1 MRVSVVVPSKAVQE
15 EEEETVAV
23 DLQPTKLPAVL
34 VDRHPAMHG
43 CSGRRMSESKGW
55 THGSPR

>member
-34 VDRHPAMHG
+34 GDRHPMHG

>member
-1 MRVSVVVPSKAVQE
+1 MVVPSKAVQE

-34 VDRHPAMHG
+34 GDRHPMHG

>member
-1 MRVSVVVPSKAVQE
+1 
-15 EEEETVAV
+15 VAV

-34 VDRHPAMHG
+34 GDRHPAMHG

>member
-1 MRVSVVVPSKAVQE
+1 VVVPSKAVQE

-34 VDRHPAMHG
+34 GDRHPAMHG

>member
-1 MRVSVVVPSKAVQE
+1 MRVSVVVLSKAVQE
-15 EEEETVAV
+15 EEAVGV

-34 VDRHPAMHG
+34 GDRHPMPG
-43 CSGRRMSESKGW
+43 CSDRRTSESKGW

>member
-1 MRVSVVVPSKAVQE
+1 MVVPSKAVQE

-23 DLQPTKLPAVL
+23 DLQPTKLAAVL
-34 VDRHPAMHG
+34 GDRHPAMHG